1 MAKFVHI
8 GLSLD
13 PQIEVTLRCDE
24 FAVGDNDEIQVFVG
38 DELWGH
44 FPESI
49 YAYIEDD
56 EEDTEPRATARDE
69 EDEDDGDDEADMS
82 TYESVNLSSPSTNGS
97 GPVEAV
103 DSKLLN

>member
-56 EEDTEPRATARDE
+56 EEDAEPRAKVSDE
-69 EDEDDGDDEADMS
+69 EDEDDEVDMP
-82 TYESVNLSSPSTNGS
+82 TYESVNLSPPSTNGS